1 VNIPASKRLS
11 YQLMTPADAGL
22 LFQLDQDE
30 DVMRYINGGIKTS
43 KEDIE
48 RIFVPRMQSY
58 TNEQEGWG
66 LWQVKVA
73 ENQEFIGWI
82 LIRPMAFFCKTPEL
96 NNLEIGWRFHRSSWG
111 KGYATEAAKQVMM
124 TLIEQDVCNESKL
137 KKFTAIAKQDNK
149 ASINIMKKLG
159 MKYTK
164 TEFNDDPLINDE
176 VVFYQ
181 FTLSR

>member
-164 TEFNDDPLINDE
+164 TEFYDDPLINDE